1 MQHRSQNWYLLIYTA
16 VNFILT
22 LRMILPIGSFTRW
35 KRIAVPRQLSDSAE
49 KRKIEV
55 MKSLQKT
62 RRSCKREQPST
73 SNVRRKQLLFST
85 TDPDEMKDVSQSTDE
100 SLRRRIAATR
110 IHIERLISRIREFHF
125 LGPHARIDRQ
135 LVRLVDHCIVVA
147 AAIQMKCD
155 NESNL

>member
-147 AAIQMKCD
+147 ATIV
-155 NESNL
+155 NLQDPIIRT

>member
-35 KRIAVPRQLSDSAE
+35 RRIAVPRQLSDSAE

-147 AAIQMKCD
+147 AAIEMKCD

>member
-1 MQHRSQNWYLLIYTA
+1 
-16 VNFILT
+16 
-22 LRMILPIGSFTRW
+22 
-35 KRIAVPRQLSDSAE
+35 
-49 KRKIEV
+49 

-147 AAIQMKCD
+147 AAIEMKCD

>member
-110 IHIERLISRIREFHF
+110 IHIERLISR
-125 LGPHARIDRQ
+125 
-135 LVRLVDHCIVVA
+135 
-147 AAIQMKCD
+147 
-155 NESNL
+155 

>member
-110 IHIERLISRIREFHF
+110 IHISW
-125 LGPHARIDRQ
+125 
-135 LVRLVDHCIVVA
+135 VRLVDHCIVVA
-147 AAIQMKCD
+147 AAIEMKCD